1 MAEHQ
6 YSSRVKRMGVPDH
19 FIEHGTPG
27 ELYHE
32 CGFDPEGIFT
42 TVKQFLK
49 RKTIS
54 HAG

>member
-6 YSSRVKRMGVPDH
+6 YSSQVKRMGVPDR

-32 CGFDPEGIFT
+32 CGYDTEGIYT
-42 TVKQFLK
+42 TVKQLLK

-54 HAG
+54 NTG